1 MKIEKYTEAIKA
13 CRFCFMCRHLS
24 GIGNVTY
31 RESDTPRVRAILLD
45 RVLSDPALLANAD
58 TLETLYN
65 SDLSAACRYHCVKHF
80 DENRLVLAAREDV
93 VKAGLAPAD
102 VRQIAAEY
110 LARPAAPAISGKGDV
125 LYFIDYNTA
134 AVPEIASAF
143 GKIMKKAGVS
153 YRIAEKGCP
162 GKALKVLGYAKEA
175 QKAAREFAAAI
186 NAAGVKKIVVSNP
199 AAYDALVH
207 DFPEMGVKLKG
218 KVMHSSEYL
227 LSLKLACRKK
237 AGALYYLESDFLKN
251 YDPGYGFPAAL
262 LAHLVAEC
270 LAFGT
275 NNEESYTCGEGALVL
290 PQLCPTLVKK
300 LACYVEAR
308 ADHPEKDL
316 LVTASPY
323 TRKQL
328 TTHTKLKVVTLEEL
342 TASLI

>member
-1 MKIEKYTEAIKA
+1 MNIENYTEAIKA

-24 GIGNVTY
+24 GIGNVTF

-45 RVLSDPALLANAD
+45 RVPGDPTLLANAD
-58 TLETLYN
+58 LLETLYN

-80 DENRLVLAAREDV
+80 DENGLQLAAREDIV
-93 VKAGLAPAD
+93 EAGLAPAD
-102 VRQIAAEY
+102 VRQVAAEY
-110 LARPAAPAISGKGDV
+110 LARPAAPAISGEGEV

-134 AVPEIASAF
+134 SVPTIATAF

-175 QKAAREFAAAI
+175 QKSAREFAAAV
-186 NAAGVKKIVVSNP
+186 NTAGVKTIVVSNP

-207 DFPEMGVKLKG
+207 DFPEMGIKLKG
-218 KVMHSSEYL
+218 KVTHTSEYL

-251 YDPGYGFPAAL
+251 YHPDYEFPAVL
-262 LAHLVAEC
+262 LSHLGAEC

-290 PQLCPTLVKK
+290 PQLRPTLVKQ
-300 LACYVEAR
+300 LASYIEAR

-328 TTHTKLKVVTLEEL
+328 TTHTKLKVITLEEL